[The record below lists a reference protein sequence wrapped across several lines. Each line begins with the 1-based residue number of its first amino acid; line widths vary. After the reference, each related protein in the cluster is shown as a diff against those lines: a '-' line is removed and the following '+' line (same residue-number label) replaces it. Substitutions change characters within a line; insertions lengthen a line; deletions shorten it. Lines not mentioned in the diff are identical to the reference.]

1 VNGDADPRWIGKL
14 VGLVAGFLLVRVD
27 PLLGALIGLLLGHAL
42 DSGWFSGRRDA
53 YRVLGVDSD
62 ASDAEVDLARRR
74 LIARHHPDRATDA
87 ASRADA
93 ERRTREIN
101 AAYAR
106 IRKQRR

>member
-1 VNGDADPRWIGKL
+1 MP
-14 VGLVAGFLLVRVD
+14 AG
-27 PLLGALIGLLLGHAL
+27 
-42 DSGWFSGRRDA
+42 DA
-53 YRVLGVDSD
+53 YRVLGLESD

-87 ASRADA
+87 AARAAA

-106 IRKQRR
+106 IRKQRQ